1 MCKESTFLN
10 VDFIFKKKD
19 NNLYM
24 YSCLVGSIQ
33 KNGVF
38 MKRSFERILFVIGMG
53 IVFLGNFLPVV
64 NVNAA
69 GEDEYEDEEYLEED
83 DEIEES
89 NEYSD
94 DVATYSNDEATD
106 SEAEGT
112 EDAVA
117 ESDMADTTEA
127 TVEEDALADLTEES
141 SDEEEAPEEPDYK
154 NVFGAA
160 VYYNEPG
167 TAQISTFMVI
177 VWLASLAGIITF
189 LLVKHAAGD
198 VVSWLVGAAFGIA
211 AIVAISSEHSCSMFA
226 WASVGAYVILVGYIV
241 ALVGIVKNAIK
252 TK

>member
-24 YSCLVGSIQ
+24 YSCLAGSIQ

-38 MKRSFERILFVIGMG
+38 MKRSFERILFVVGMG

-69 GEDEYEDEEYLEED
+69 GEDEEYLEEDDD

-117 ESDMADTTEA
+117 ESDMVDTTEPE
-127 TVEEDALADLTEES
+127 VVEDAVADSTEDS
-141 SDEEEAPEEPDYK
+141 SDAEEVADEPDFK

-160 VYYNEPG
+160 VYYNESG
-167 TAQISTFMVI
+167 TAQISTFIVI

-189 LLVKHAAGD
+189 LLVKNAAGD
-198 VVSWLVGAAFGIA
+198 VVSWLVGASFGIA
-211 AIVAISSEHSCSMFA
+211 AIVAISSELSCSMFG
-226 WASVGAYVILVGYIV
+226 WASVGTYVILVGYIV
-241 ALVGIVKNAIK
+241 SLVGIIKNAIK
-252 TK
+252 VK